1 MCFGSGD
8 QGWRPF
14 TLYILMRSGDVYALT
29 PVVPSRWNVSRDYIQ
44 RLSLEITSELDSF
57 DEQTS
62 LELKSVIRHQTKW
75 INDVLNQQAV
85 IANAQLGFST
95 PRAQI
100 PSCFKRPEVVG
111 PSPVLQGPF
120 LFDPAPVE
128 TGGEDYPAACD
139 IFHLEAGPVGVI
151 GIVYSDGKLDICL
164 ETDPIT
170 AKWVDKK
177 RKPKAKAPGDHSGLP
192 VIASYETINL
202 QISAGNDSEYTSWPV
217 FTPDPH
223 SNQLWF
229 VNHRTG
235 VVAFSMKGWLG
246 KLEEVL
252 EDDED
257 GDFLTRMLENSPRSL
272 VQNIVDTSGSAVDG
286 CAVVYEAYIGY
297 LLVAGHRN
305 GLSSVEFDEP
315 VGAPAFLS
323 PEDSADNSI
332 ILDPPQ
338 RHRFA
343 ASVASTPRRFQSP
356 DDSFSMPKSS
366 QQQQQQQQPTPITL
380 PAVPKV
386 SILQPP
392 YQASPEFT
400 RPSALPEFLR
410 GLRHAKQPFM
420 FSSTTL
426 KKFREARDT
435 LKAEFDALMSGAQE
449 MHDRAAAQRLEYSKQ
464 LETLNSIDARLGAL
478 QSKAVRE
485 RLERFIT
492 RQEAL
497 QERADTLLR
506 RLIVDSEVGLSDA
519 EKKWSR
525 EVNLMM
531 MRVIG
536 EEGTDTLSN
545 RQFAVSELVDDLVP
559 AAEEVEEDGEVGK
572 DMVPKEVREATLK
585 GLRQMIDRQYVPPPK
600 EWRGMSG

>member
-1 MCFGSGD
+1 
-8 QGWRPF
+8 
-14 TLYILMRSGDVYALT
+14 
-29 PVVPSRWNVSRDYIQ
+29 
-44 RLSLEITSELDSF
+44 
-57 DEQTS
+57 
-62 LELKSVIRHQTKW
+62 
-75 INDVLNQQAV
+75 
-85 IANAQLGFST
+85 
-95 PRAQI
+95 
-100 PSCFKRPEVVG
+100 
-111 PSPVLQGPF
+111 
-120 LFDPAPVE
+120 
-128 TGGEDYPAACD
+128 
-139 IFHLEAGPVGVI
+139 
-151 GIVYSDGKLDICL
+151 
-164 ETDPIT
+164 
-170 AKWVDKK
+170 
-177 RKPKAKAPGDHSGLP
+177 
-192 VIASYETINL
+192 
-202 QISAGNDSEYTSWPV
+202 
-217 FTPDPH
+217 
-223 SNQLWF
+223 
-229 VNHRTG
+229 
-235 VVAFSMKGWLG
+235 
-246 KLEEVL
+246 
-252 EDDED
+252 
-257 GDFLTRMLENSPRSL
+257 
-272 VQNIVDTSGSAVDG
+272 
-286 CAVVYEAYIGY
+286 
-297 LLVAGHRN
+297 
-305 GLSSVEFDEP
+305 
-315 VGAPAFLS
+315 
-323 PEDSADNSI
+323 
-332 ILDPPQ
+332 
-338 RHRFA
+338 
-343 ASVASTPRRFQSP
+343 
-356 DDSFSMPKSS
+356 
-366 QQQQQQQQPTPITL
+366 
-380 PAVPKV
+380 
-386 SILQPP
+386 
-392 YQASPEFT
+392 
-400 RPSALPEFLR
+400 
-410 GLRHAKQPFM
+410 M